1 MRQNNS
7 DGLIAGVDEAGRG
20 SLFGPLVVAAVIL
33 PRKEIVGLKDSK
45 QLSPK
50 RREIFFREIIR
61 SAISWSFSLGSLEE
75 IEEKNVLRATLE
87 AMGRAIKKLN
97 PSPYLVMVD
106 GPFAPEIDGYLI
118 KPIIHG
124 DRLIPQIS
132 AASIL
137 AKVIRDR
144 IISRMSHLFPGF
156 GLEKNMGYGT
166 MVHRRNLS
174 FLGPTPFH
182 RGKFVLKYT
191 EG

>member
-7 DGLIAGVDEAGRG
+7 EELIAGVDEAGRG

-33 PRKEIVGLKDSK
+33 PREGIAGLKDSK
-45 QLSPK
+45 QLSPR
-50 RREIFFREIIR
+50 RREKFFREILD
-61 SAISWSFSLGSLEE
+61 SAIAWSFSLGVLEE
-75 IEEKNVLRATLE
+75 IEDDNVLRATLK
-87 AMGRAIKKLN
+87 AMERTIKKLTPP
-97 PSPYLVMVD
+97 PSLVLVD
-106 GPFAPEIDGYLI
+106 GPFAPEIDGYLV
-118 KPIIHG
+118 KPVVHG

-144 IISRMSHLFPGF
+144 IISRMARLFPGF

-166 MVHRRNLS
+166 MVHRRNLG

-182 RGKFVLKYT
+182 RGKFVLKYRQ
-191 EG
+191 G